1 MSVIACCVTIPLM
14 MYLAIDRGGK
24 RTGLA
29 VGDDV
34 LCMAS
39 PVDVIHTASEEE
51 LLRQIDKAIIEHMP
65 DQLVLGLPLNMDDS
79 EGPAAKTARA
89 FAELLTQRTG
99 KVVHL
104 VDERLSSY
112 HADQLMSQ
120 TGLTHGQKKA
130 RRDALAAAN
139 ILQAFLDGESE

>member
-1 MSVIACCVTIPLM
+1 M

-29 VGDDV
+29 VGDDI
-34 LCMAS
+34 LRMAG
-39 PVDVIHTASEEE
+39 PVDVIHTASEDE
-51 LLRQIDKAIIEHMP
+51 LIRQINLAIKEHLP
-65 DQLVLGLPLNMDDS
+65 DELVLGLPLNMDDS
-79 EGPAAKTARA
+79 EGPSAKLARK
-89 FAELLTQRTG
+89 FGTRLEEETG

-112 HADQLMSQ
+112 YADKQMSQ
-120 TGLTHGQKKA
+120 SGLTHGQKKA

-139 ILQAFLDGESE
+139 ILQAFLDGEA

>member
-1 MSVIACCVTIPLM
+1 M

-34 LCMAS
+34 LKLAS
-39 PVDVIHTASEEE
+39 PLDVIHTASEDE
-51 LLRQIDKAIIEHMP
+51 LLRQIGVIIKEQMP
-65 DQLVLGLPLNMDDS
+65 DALVLGLPLNMDDS
-79 EGPAAKTARA
+79 EGPSAKGARA
-89 FAELLTQRTG
+89 FADKLKAHTG
-99 KVVHL
+99 KTVHL

-112 HADQLMSQ
+112 YADQQMSQ

-139 ILQAFLDGESE
+139 ILQAFLDAESE

>member
-1 MSVIACCVTIPLM
+1 M

-29 VGDDV
+29 VGDDI
-34 LCMAS
+34 LRMAG
-39 PVDVIHTASEEE
+39 PVDVIHTSNEGE
-51 LLRQIDKAIIEHMP
+51 LLRQITNAISEHQP
-65 DQLVLGLPLNMDDS
+65 DELVLGLPLNMDDS
-79 EGPAAKTARA
+79 EGPSAKAARA
-89 FAELLTQRTG
+89 FATKLTEHTG
-99 KVVHL
+99 KVVHM

-112 HADQLMSQ
+112 HADQQMSQ

-139 ILQAFLDGESE
+139 ILQAFLDGQG

>member
-1 MSVIACCVTIPLM
+1 MKRSLYNARM

-34 LCMAS
+34 LKLAS
-39 PVDVIHTASEEE
+39 PVDVIHTASEDE
-51 LLRQIDKAIIEHMP
+51 LLRQIDIAVAEHLP
-65 DQLVLGLPLNMDDS
+65 DELVLGLPLNMDDS
-79 EGPAAKTARA
+79 EGPSAKVARK
-89 FAELLTQRTG
+89 FADKLSLRTG

-112 HADQLMSQ
+112 YADQLMSQ

-139 ILQAFLDGESE
+139 ILQAFLDGASE

>member
-1 MSVIACCVTIPLM
+1 M

-29 VGDDV
+29 VGDDI
-34 LCMAS
+34 LRMAG
-39 PVDVIHTASEEE
+39 PVDVIHTASEDE
-51 LLRQIDKAIIEHMP
+51 LIRQIKVAIQEHLP
-65 DQLVLGLPLNMDDS
+65 DELVLGLPLNMDDS
-79 EGPAAKTARA
+79 EGPSAKLARK
-89 FAELLTQRTG
+89 FASQLEEATG

-112 HADQLMSQ
+112 YADKQMSQ
-120 TGLTHGQKKA
+120 SGFTHGQKKA

-139 ILQAFLDGESE
+139 ILQAFLDGEA

>member
-1 MSVIACCVTIPLM
+1 M

-29 VGDDV
+29 VGDDI
-34 LCMAS
+34 LKMAG
-39 PVDVIHTASEEE
+39 PVDVIHASSDAD
-51 LLRQIDKAIIEHMP
+51 LIRQIKLAIKEHQP
-65 DQLVLGLPLNMDDS
+65 DELVLGLPLNMDGT
-79 EGPAAKTARA
+79 EGPSAKAARVFGT
-89 FAELLTQRTG
+89 LLAHETG
-99 KVVHL
+99 KQVHL

-112 HADQLMSQ
+112 YADEQMSQ

-139 ILQAFLDGESE
+139 ILQAFLDGQA